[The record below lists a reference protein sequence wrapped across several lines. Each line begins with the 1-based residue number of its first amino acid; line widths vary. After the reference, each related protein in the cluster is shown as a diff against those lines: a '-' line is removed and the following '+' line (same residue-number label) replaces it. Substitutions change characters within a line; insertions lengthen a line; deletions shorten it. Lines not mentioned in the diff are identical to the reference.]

1 MNELHIIAMPS
12 SDITQPDTATC
23 YAPQVEQY
31 LEQNPDFFQTRE
43 ALLTQMNFPQSSGG
57 TLSLATR
64 QAEIMREKIRV
75 SEKALHEL
83 HVQAHANEQRAQK
96 IHRMALVLLRT
107 PQPDMALR
115 NLSTQLTQEF
125 DLASALLHLELPSH
139 SAVLRTYPNLSD
151 FIRAERIWQDFGSI
165 SSPTIPR
172 MNNELRE
179 LMLKHNLPETG
190 SIAIIPLSIKAD
202 GMGLTEDLGG
212 TLLLVKREPHGFSP
226 DMGSL
231 FLQQIGDLLR
241 TALERYASDT
251 H

>member
-1 MNELHIIAMPS
+1 MNELHIIATPPS
-12 SDITQPDTATC
+12 DMTQSDTATC
-23 YAPQVEQY
+23 SAAQVEQY
-31 LEQNPDFFQTRE
+31 LEQHPDFFQTRE
-43 ALLTQMNFPQSSGG
+43 TLLTQMNLPQSSGG

-83 HVQAHANEQRAQK
+83 HIQAHANEQRAQK
-96 IHRMALVLLRT
+96 THRMALVLLQT
-107 PQPDMALR
+107 PQPDRALH
-115 NLSTQLTQEF
+115 NLSAQLTQAF
-125 DLASALLHLELPSH
+125 NLAGVLLHLELPPH
-139 SAVLRTYPNLSD
+139 NAMLRTYPNLGD
-151 FIRAERIWQDFGSI
+151 FVRTEKVWQDFGSI
-165 SSPTIPR
+165 STPTIPR

-190 SIAIIPLSIKAD
+190 SIALIPLNIKAD
-202 GMGLTEDLGG
+202 DTSSSEDLSG

-231 FLQQIGDLLR
+231 FLQHIGDLLR
-241 TALERYASDT
+241 TALERYASDA